1 MSTVPTGP
9 AGDVTVM
16 DVALATAKLPVV
28 VPNLTALTAVK
39 PVPVIVTEV
48 NPTDRPATGLTAVT
62 VGAAMYVNWSEVLV
76 ALVAPAVVT
85 VMSTGPALRSAGDV
99 AVIEVDELT
108 LKTAT
113 AEPKRTALALG
124 EPVPEKP
131 VPVMVTDVPP
141 ARGPAAGVTA
151 VTVGAAT

>member
-1 MSTVPTGP
+1 
-9 AGDVTVM
+9 
-16 DVALATAKLPVV
+16 
-28 VPNLTALTAVK
+28 
-39 PVPVIVTEV
+39 
-48 NPTDRPATGLTAVT
+48 
-62 VGAAMYVNWSEVLV
+62 V
-76 ALVAPAVVT
+76 ALVALAVVT

-141 ARGPAAGVTA
+141 ARGPAAG
-151 VTVGAAT
+151 

>member
-1 MSTVPTGP
+1 MELVPPGVVTVMSTVPTGP

-62 VGAAMYVNWSEVLV
+62 VGAAC
-76 ALVAPAVVT
+76 T
-85 VMSTGPALRSAGDV
+85 
-99 AVIEVDELT
+99 
-108 LKTAT
+108 
-113 AEPKRTALALG
+113 
-124 EPVPEKP
+124 
-131 VPVMVTDVPP
+131 
-141 ARGPAAGVTA
+141 
-151 VTVGAAT
+151 